1 MVRKRVGKVERRTKE
16 TYIKIELDLDGS
28 GEYKIDTSI
37 QFLDHMLS
45 LFAKHG
51 LFDLKIKARGDTE
64 VDYHHLVE
72 DIGICLG
79 EAIDYALKEKVGIIR
94 YGEAFVPMDEALV
107 LLSLDL
113 SGRPYLAFDLILKR
127 RKVGTFDTEL
137 VEEFF
142 RALASSAKVTLHLRQ
157 FAGRNTHH
165 LIEAAFK
172 ALGRAL
178 GRATEIDKRIKGIP
192 STKGKL

>member
-127 RKVGTFDTEL
+127 RKVGTFDTEM

>member
-1 MVRKRVGKVERRTKE
+1 MVRKRVGKVERRTEE
-16 TYIKIELDLDGS
+16 TYIKLELDLDGK

-51 LFDLKIKARGDTE
+51 LFDLKIKARGDRE

-79 EAIDYALKEKVGIIR
+79 KAINYALKEKTGIVR

-113 SGRPYLAFDLILKR
+113 SGRPYLAFDLTLKKKR
-127 RKVGTFDTEL
+127 VGAFDTEL

-142 RALASSAKVTLHLRQ
+142 RALTNSGKVTLHLRQ

>member
-1 MVRKRVGKVERRTKE
+1 MVRKRVGKVERRTEE
-16 TYIKIELDLDGS
+16 TYIKLELDLDGK

-51 LFDLKIKARGDTE
+51 LFDLKIKARGDRE

-79 EAIDYALKEKVGIIR
+79 KAINYALKEKIGIVR

-113 SGRPYLAFDLILKR
+113 SGRPYLAFDLTLKKKR
-127 RKVGTFDTEL
+127 VGAFDTEL

-142 RALASSAKVTLHLRQ
+142 RALTNSGKVTLHLRQ